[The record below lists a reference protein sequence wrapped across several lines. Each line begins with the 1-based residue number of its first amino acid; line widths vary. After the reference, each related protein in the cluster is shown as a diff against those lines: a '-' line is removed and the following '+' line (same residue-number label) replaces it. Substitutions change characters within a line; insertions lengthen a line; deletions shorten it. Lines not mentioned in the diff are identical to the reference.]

1 MKKDII
7 FSANQVNGR
16 VRGRKNFIL
25 TDVSFVLPGGYIM
38 GLIGKNGAVSVRI
51 FNNRNGHGMECIIR
65 SWNFIC
71 CAACQQ
77 LVSAPDQPLESTR
90 IFYLIRV
97 MLPWY

>member
-38 GLIGKNGAVSVRI
+38 GLIGKNGAVEIENVALS
-51 FNNRNGHGMECIIR
+51 
-65 SWNFIC
+65 
-71 CAACQQ
+71 
-77 LVSAPDQPLESTR
+77 L
-90 IFYLIRV
+90 LIVLRAV
-97 MLPWY
+97 D